1 MGISASK
8 RVKTLLSNSAEF
20 NSACDSVYSYC
31 LSLTQHAFP
40 GVFLYQL
47 NTASEKLYQ
56 ILTVD
61 QPHPIILK
69 WVSSPPTNSQ
79 VDSAIGVVTRRPNKD
94 LGYDEHTIGPN
105 RFKEWAVE
113 LFGSAIAANANKAVL
128 RRVPIGVAGIVGV
141 GVVTRSGKDLVG
153 TAIGVYAL
161 GIATSIYLGLCSS
174 NK

>member
-1 MGISASK
+1 MGISPSK
-8 RVKTLLSNSAEF
+8 RVKTQLSNSPEF
-20 NSACDSVYSYC
+20 NSACDSAYSHC
-31 LSLTQHAFP
+31 VSLTQQAFP

-47 NTASEKLYQ
+47 NTAAEKLHQ

-61 QPHPIILK
+61 QPHQIILK
-69 WVSSPPTNSQ
+69 WVSSPPTRSQ
-79 VDSAIGVVTRRPNKD
+79 VDSALRVVSRLPNKD
-94 LGYDEHTIGPN
+94 LGYDEHTLGPN

-113 LFGSAIAANANKAVL
+113 LYGSAIVGNANKAVL

-153 TAIGVYAL
+153 TAVGVYAL
-161 GIATSIYLGLCSS
+161 GIATSIYLGLC

>member
-1 MGISASK
+1 MGISPSK
-8 RVKTLLSNSAEF
+8 RVKTQLSNSPEF
-20 NSACDSVYSYC
+20 NSACDSAYSHC
-31 LSLTQHAFP
+31 VSLTQQAFP

-47 NTASEKLYQ
+47 NTAAEKLHQ

-61 QPHPIILK
+61 QPHQIILK
-69 WVSSPPTNSQ
+69 WVSSPPTLVSP
-79 VDSAIGVVTRRPNKD
+79 TRIW
-94 LGYDEHTIGPN
+94 GYDEHTLGPN

-113 LFGSAIAANANKAVL
+113 LYGSAIVGNANKAVL

-153 TAIGVYAL
+153 TAVGVYAL
-161 GIATSIYLGLCSS
+161 GIATSIYLGLC